1 MFTQRPQNLAAEA
14 TAFNNPPIVML
25 EANHAGTL
33 KSCDGFFNCDND
45 ALYTTVVKKQEDN
58 DKLVV
63 RSFNPDKDA
72 PQSGTVTLFGKSI
85 SVSLLPEEIKTLT
98 EDSEGFHESN
108 MLEED

>member
-1 MFTQRPQNLAAEA
+1 M
-14 TAFNNPPIVML
+14 
-25 EANHAGTL
+25 
-33 KSCDGFFNCDND
+33 
-45 ALYTTVVKKQEDN
+45 
-58 DKLVV
+58 V

-98 EDSEGFHESN
+98 ENSEGFHESN